1 MRIASAPLT
10 ASPLGFP
17 GAVGRVAGVSH
28 PLIDPYERAV
38 RDLRISITDRCNFR
52 CTYCMP
58 EEGMKWL
65 PRQDLLSFE
74 EIERVAS
81 VLVERYGFESI
92 RLTGGEPTVRA
103 HLPKLVARLAR
114 LGVEVSMTTNG
125 ASLGLLAADLKA
137 AGLSRI
143 NVSLDS
149 LRRDR
154 FAEITN
160 RDALDRVI
168 DGIESAVAAGLAPV
182 KVNCVLVRGVNDDEI
197 LDFAAFGR
205 DRGVDVRF
213 IEWMPLDGGG
223 TWSGDRVVPA
233 SEILQTI
240 NSRWPVEV
248 EGGGAV
254 DGSEPAERYRYADGA
269 GTVGVVASVT
279 RSFCETCDRIRLTA
293 EGQLRNCLFSVRE
306 TDLRAILRSGGTD
319 DDLAAAVEAEVGRK
333 WAGHKIGQVHF
344 VRPERSMSQ
353 IGG

>member
-1 MRIASAPLT
+1 
-10 ASPLGFP
+10 
-17 GAVGRVAGVSH
+17 VSH
-28 PLIDPYERAV
+28 PLIDPYERTV

-58 EEGMKWL
+58 QEGMKWL
-65 PRQDLLSFE
+65 PREDLLTFE
-74 EIERVAS
+74 EIERIAS
-81 VLVERYGFESI
+81 VLVGRYGFESI

-103 HLPKLVARLAR
+103 HLPVLVERLTR

-125 ASLGLLAADLKA
+125 ASLGLIAADLKA
-137 AGLSRI
+137 AGLARI

-149 LRRDR
+149 LRPDR

-168 DGIESAVAAGLAPV
+168 DGIESAVAAGLQPV

-205 DRGVDVRF
+205 KTGVEVRF

-223 TWSGDRVVPA
+223 TWSGDQVVPA
-233 SEILQTI
+233 AEILQVL
-240 NSRWPVEV
+240 NSRYPVEV
-248 EGGGAV
+248 EGGGV
-254 DGSEPAERYRYADGA
+254 IEGSEPAERYRYLDGA

-306 TDLRAILRSGGTD
+306 TDLRAILRSGGSD
-319 DDLAAAVEAEVGRK
+319 DDLAAAIELEVGRK
-333 WAGHKIGQVHF
+333 WAGHSIGQVHF
-344 VRPERSMSQ
+344 IRPDRSMSQ